1 MDTFPTP
8 ESADQEQGIRSMKQR
23 DFIRQRHIPDRLM
36 GFKVQK
42 LDANDIFLIPGVL
55 IIEVLK
61 LPKVFW
67 AEPRTDA
74 MGMRE

>member
-1 MDTFPTP
+1 
-8 ESADQEQGIRSMKQR
+8 
-23 DFIRQRHIPDRLM
+23 M

-42 LDANDIFLIPGVL
+42 LDASDISLIPGVL

>member
-1 MDTFPTP
+1 
-8 ESADQEQGIRSMKQR
+8 
-23 DFIRQRHIPDRLM
+23 M

-42 LDANDIFLIPGVL
+42 LDASDIALIPVVL
-55 IIEVLK
+55 IIEELK
-61 LPKVFW
+61 SPKVFW